1 MMMTTVKINQATLRT
16 LSNALSNLSSN
27 VFLSVSDIDA
37 PIYYTK
43 DSSVTKQY
51 DNKEQ
56 NAHVYL
62 LRL

>member
-16 LSNALSNLSSN
+16 LSKVLSNLSSN
-27 VFLSVSDIDA
+27 VFLCVSDIDA

-62 LRL
+62 LKL